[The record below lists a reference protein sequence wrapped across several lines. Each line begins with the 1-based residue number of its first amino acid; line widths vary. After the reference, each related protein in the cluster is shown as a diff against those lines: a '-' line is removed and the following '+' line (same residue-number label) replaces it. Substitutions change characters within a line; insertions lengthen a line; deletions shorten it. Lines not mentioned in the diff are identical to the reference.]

1 MVVLI
6 GLVMSVA
13 FVSCGSP
20 TLQDYADELNNKEFP
35 SDYGGGIYVKNCEII
50 DNYFVFRGEI
60 KESQVPENAI
70 VLEELYPNEFKEMSK
85 YFEQTMLK
93 NDGWKKL
100 FKQCKVEK
108 KGVKMIMKGDVSGK
122 TVTLFDI
129 PAERLQSMNF

>member
-1 MVVLI
+1 
-6 GLVMSVA
+6 
-13 FVSCGSP
+13 
-20 TLQDYADELNNKEFP
+20 
-35 SDYGGGIYVKNCEII
+35 
-50 DNYFVFRGEI
+50 
-60 KESQVPENAI
+60 
-70 VLEELYPNEFKEMSK
+70 
-85 YFEQTMLK
+85 MLK